1 MANASVACTQQ
12 VLFFVSSLFQ
22 HSYGL
27 SNISFC
33 PFFRCEIQ
41 YTRRFV
47 MARRGAFGGVS
58 TTLPFKQTKPY
69 NADCDSTKECWQ
81 TGNRLFSPFC
91 ERARTNSF
99 SIKWSDPSHFYE
111 LHLSLLSCWMKFVP
125 KNFIS
130 VCFRDIYFVWRWK
143 QQKLEQKWNEMNREN
158 PDWSHH
164 CEFSIQFNEFV
175 IFIIHFP
182 ICDGLRMNQRI

>member
-130 VCFRDIYFVWRWK
+130 VF
-143 QQKLEQKWNEMNREN
+143 
-158 PDWSHH
+158 
-164 CEFSIQFNEFV
+164 FV
-175 IFIIHFP
+175 IFILFGGGSNKNWNKNGMKWTERIRIDRIIASFRFN
-182 ICDGLRMNQRI
+182 LMNLWFL